1 MKLYEIEMTRTSFV
15 KVVIEAEN
23 TTEAE
28 YKAFEE
34 VTHGDYGVRDGA
46 DWQIQ
51 TMKEVPDD
59 LN

>member
-23 TTEAE
+23 ATEAE
-28 YKAFEE
+28 YKAFDE
-34 VTHGDYGVRDGA
+34 VAHGDYGVREGA

-51 TMKEVPDD
+51 TVTEVEE
-59 LN
+59 

>member
-46 DWQIQ
+46 DWQIES
-51 TMKEVPDD
+51 MKEVKE
-59 LN
+59 

>member
-23 TTEAE
+23 ATEAE
-28 YKAFEE
+28 YKAFDE
-34 VTHGDYGVRDGA
+34 VAHGDYGVREGA

-51 TMKEVPDD
+51 TVTEVKE
-59 LN
+59 